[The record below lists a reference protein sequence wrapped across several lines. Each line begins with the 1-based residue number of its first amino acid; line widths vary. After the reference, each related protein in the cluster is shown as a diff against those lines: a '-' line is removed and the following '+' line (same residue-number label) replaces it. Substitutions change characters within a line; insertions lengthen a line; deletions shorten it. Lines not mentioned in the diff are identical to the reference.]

1 MKELCFLKN
10 INCSCLTV
18 ISWQVFM
25 IIFMSTTV
33 VKPLFGQADSLAFYS
48 GFTEAQEVA
57 AKAWLDDLYSHGV
70 TIKNDSVYFNDET
83 RRIVSDSMYHN
94 IIYPPSYKWE
104 VVPALLK
111 SKAIKPAVWH
121 LLNLYHLD
129 TTNRVLVLKMILPMD
144 QVLEMDRVMLAAFY
158 TYIAFDPEVYD
169 IENGKSVAVRRPD
182 LAEQKLLATKSI
194 VDQILIQRRLR
205 QAKQE

>member
-1 MKELCFLKN
+1 MNALCCLKN
-10 INCSCLTV
+10 INGSCLTV
-18 ISWQVFM
+18 INQQVFM
-25 IIFMSTTV
+25 VFFMSTIV
-33 VKPLFGQADSLAFYS
+33 LKPLFGQADSLAFYS
-48 GFTEAQEVA
+48 GFTEAQEAA

-83 RRIVSDSMYHN
+83 RRIVTDSVYRNMIFPKSYVWEMV
-94 IIYPPSYKWE
+94 PP
-104 VVPALLK
+104 LLQ

-144 QVLEMDRVMLAAFY
+144 QVLEMDRVMLASFY

-182 LAEQKLLATKSI
+182 LAEKKLLATKSI
-194 VDQILIQRRLR
+194 VDQILIQRRLQ